1 MTITQLISTRTGL
14 TMLELEI
21 TARCPLRCLH
31 CFSGSSPESDHGTMT
46 FPDWRSVIDQ
56 AAALNVR
63 TVQLI
68 GGEPTSSP
76 HCAALAEYALGHGLQ
91 VEVFTNLH
99 TVSRRMWELYSR
111 PGVSLATSYYSRHPG
126 RHDEITGRTGSH
138 SRNRA
143 HLIEALRRGIA
154 VRVGVVEVTEGQ
166 DIQETRAELVT
177 LGVPPARI
185 RTDRMRAVGRAAR
198 PGCALQLSELCGK
211 CGLGRAAVL
220 PSGEVAP
227 CVLGRWLACGNVK
240 QVPLATILSGE
251 TWRHTMAQVPRPRQA
266 GTCNPD
272 SDGNDCAPA
281 EHDACS
287 PDY

>member
-1 MTITQLISTRTGL
+1 
-14 TMLELEI
+14 
-21 TARCPLRCLH
+21 
-31 CFSGSSPESDHGTMT
+31 MT

-63 TVQLI
+63 MVQLI

-76 HCAALAEYALGHGLQ
+76 HCAALAEHALGHGLQ
-91 VEVFTNLH
+91 VEIFTNLH
-99 TVSRRMWELYSR
+99 TVSRRMWELFSR

-126 RHDEITGRTGSH
+126 RHDEVTGHAGSH

-154 VRVGVVEVTEGQ
+154 VRVGVIKVTEGQ
-166 DIQETRAELVT
+166 DIEGTCAELVA
-177 LGVPPARI
+177 LGVPPAQI
-185 RTDRMRAVGRAAR
+185 RADRMRAVGRAAR
-198 PGCALQLSELCGK
+198 AGPAQQPSELCGQ

-220 PSGEVAP
+220 PTGAVTP
-227 CVLGRWLACGNVK
+227 CVLGRWLTCGNVN
-240 QVPLATILSGE
+240 QAPLGAILSSE

-281 EHDACS
+281 EHDACT